1 MTGWGASL
9 ATWWVRR
16 YTETAVPAERTDRRA
31 EVAADLHDHY
41 AAAAAAANGRS
52 PSRVD
57 RQVAGRVLRGAPA
70 DLTWRLAREAGPDR
84 VAWHLSHPVTLLGAL
99 VLPMVGPGVFVD
111 SARDGAA
118 WLAEPVAVAEAVAL
132 PLHAAAVAV
141 AVVAPVRSLR
151 RRPHRPSLVGARR
164 TALAALSVT
173 WGLAALWRFAPG
185 LPGTASTLGWAA
197 FGLSLLGW
205 AALAAAAGLRQV
217 LALRKVPS

>member
-1 MTGWGASL
+1 MTGWGSSL
-9 ATWWVRR
+9 ASWWVRR
-16 YTETAVPAERTDRRA
+16 YTETAEPTERSDRRA

-41 AAAAAAANGRS
+41 AAAAAEGRS

-57 RQVAGRVLRGAPA
+57 RQVAGRVLRGVPA

-99 VLPMVGPGVFVD
+99 VLPIVGLGVFVD
-111 SARDGAA
+111 SARDSAP
-118 WLAEPVAVAEAVAL
+118 WLAGPVALAEAVAL

-141 AVVAPVRSLR
+141 ALVAVVRSLR

-164 TALAALSVT
+164 IALAGLSVT

-185 LPGTASTLGWAA
+185 LPGAASSLGWLA

-217 LALRKVPS
+217 LALGKVPS

>member
-1 MTGWGASL
+1 MKGWGASL

-16 YTETAVPAERTDRRA
+16 YTETAVPAERSDRRA

-41 AAAAAAANGRS
+41 AAAAASGRS

-57 RQVAGRVLRGAPA
+57 REVAARVLRGVPA

-99 VLPMVGPGVFVD
+99 LLPMVGLGVFVD
-111 SARDGAA
+111 SARDRPA
-118 WLAEPVAVAEAVAL
+118 WLAQPVAVAAAVAL
-132 PLHAAAVAV
+132 PLYAAAVAIALV
-141 AVVAPVRSLR
+141 ALVRSLR

-173 WGLAALWRFAPG
+173 WGLSALWRFAPG

-205 AALAAAAGLRQV
+205 AALAAAAGLRHV
-217 LALRKVPS
+217 LALGKIPS